1 MATYLKRAVE
11 RPVEDLTAVRQ
22 TVSEILERIQKEG
35 MDAVRFYSKKFDGW
49 EPRSFRLSA
58 DEIRAARRA
67 LPASEIAD
75 IDFCQ
80 AQIRN
85 FAAEQMRRLVGFEV
99 ETLPGV
105 HLGQKII
112 PVASSGSYVPGGRY
126 PMLASAHMTVI
137 TPKVAGVKRIVAS
150 SPPAKGQGPW
160 PATVYSMA
168 AAGAD
173 EIYCMGGVHALAAMA
188 YGMEGLAP
196 VDMVVGAGNKYVAE
210 AKRQLFGTVGIDLL
224 AGPTEILIIC
234 DETADPSIVAADLL
248 GQAEHDPNARQALV
262 SLSEKTA
269 RDTMAEL
276 EKQLAVLPT
285 REIAGPAWGSN
296 GDVIVVDSPAEAVQ
310 VSDEW
315 APEHLEVQ
323 TKDWR
328 YYLEQLPQLRLGL
341 PGRGD
346 DRRLRRQDHRHQPR
360 AADDAGGALHGR
372 AVGRQVRE
380 DGDLPVRHPRG
391 LAQDR
396 RGLRAGLQLR
406 EHAGARDFVQGE
418 GRQVPGCEIAATAS
432 SPRSAVGRW
441 PARGACPSGCRR
453 G

>member
-35 MDAVRFYSKKFDGW
+35 MDAVRFYSSKFDGW
-49 EPRSFRLSA
+49 EPKSFRLSA
-58 DEIRAARRA
+58 DEIRAAERA

-75 IDFCQ
+75 IEFCQ

-85 FAAEQMRRLVGFEV
+85 FASEQMRRLVGFEV

-188 YGMEGLAP
+188 FGMEGLAP
-196 VDMVVGAGNKYVAE
+196 VDMVVGAGNKFVAE
-210 AKRQLFGTVGIDLL
+210 AKRQLFGAVGIDLL

-269 RDTMAEL
+269 RNTMAEL

-310 VSDEW
+310 ISDEW

-328 YYLEQLPQLRLGL
+328 YYLDHCRNYGSVFLGEETTVAYGDKTIGTNHVLPTMKAARYTGGL
-341 PGRGD
+341 SVGKFVKTVTY
-346 DRRLRRQDHRHQPR
+346 QYATR
-360 AADDAGGALHGR
+360 AASLKIAEVCERVCNYENMLAHGISCK
-372 AVGRQVRE
+372 VRV
-380 DGDLPVRHPRG
+380 DKY
-391 LAQDR
+391 
-396 RGLRAGLQLR
+396 
-406 EHAGARDFVQGE
+406 
-418 GRQVPGCEIAATAS
+418 
-432 SPRSAVGRW
+432 
-441 PARGACPSGCRR
+441 RGAK
-453 G
+453 